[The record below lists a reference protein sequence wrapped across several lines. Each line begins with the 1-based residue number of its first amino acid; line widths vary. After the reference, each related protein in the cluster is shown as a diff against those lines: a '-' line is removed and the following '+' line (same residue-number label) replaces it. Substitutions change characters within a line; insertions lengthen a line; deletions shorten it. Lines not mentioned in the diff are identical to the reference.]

1 MKSSYQAIIFD
12 WDGTLLDS
20 TLAIAESLKEAATDL
35 QLPILSRNEYQNIIG
50 LGLSEA
56 LQTLYPSLSG
66 GQWQIEMRERY
77 TYHFR
82 QWEQKQLACF
92 DGVTQG
98 LSQLREAGFT
108 LAVATGKSRQGLNRA
123 LAAKSW
129 DDLFEVTR
137 CADETH
143 SKPHP
148 QMLWEILEVL
158 QLQTHQAL
166 MVGDTEFDMAM
177 ASDIGMDCVA
187 VSYGAHHLDRLQKY
201 QPVLCVDHF
210 SELVKWLQKSLVV

>member
-20 TLAIAESLKEAATDL
+20 TLAIAESLKAAATDL
-35 QLPILSRNEYQNIIG
+35 QLPVLSRTDYQNIIG
-50 LGLSEA
+50 LGLAEA
-56 LQTLYPSLSG
+56 LQTLYPDLSG
-66 GQWQIEMRERY
+66 EQWQVDMRERY
-77 TYHFR
+77 SYYFR
-82 QWEQKQLACF
+82 QWEQRQLACF
-92 DGVTQG
+92 EGVIHG
-98 LSQLREAGFT
+98 LPSLRQAGFA
-108 LAVATGKSRQGLNRA
+108 LAVATGKSRHGLNRA
-123 LAAKSW
+123 LAAKNW
-129 DDLFEVTR
+129 DDLFAVTR

-158 QLQTHQAL
+158 QLDPQQAL

-177 ASDIGMDCVA
+177 ASAIGMDCVA
-187 VSYGAHHLDRLQKY
+187 VSYGAHHLDRLLKY

-210 SELVKWLQKSLVV
+210 SELVAWLHERA